1 MTDSYT
7 HPPTAPTPAAK
18 SPQSAGAS
26 LSDILSAIKNLVTA
40 VNALAQNYL
49 NVEGL
54 TNSGPLAVPTVVKA
68 SAGRVVRVSVTTAG
82 STAGMIYDGAS
93 LSATSKPM
101 YAIPDAVGVAEFIW
115 PFAFGILVVPGT
127 GQVVA
132 VSYS

>member
-7 HPPTAPTPAAK
+7 HPPQAPTPSPGA
-18 SPQSAGAS
+18 PQSAGAS

-54 TNSGPLAVPTVVKA
+54 TNSGPLAAPTVVKA
-68 SAGRVVRVSVTTAG
+68 SAGRVARVSVTTAG
-82 STAGMIYDGAS
+82 STVGMIYDGAS
-93 LSATSKPM
+93 LSATLKPM
-101 YAIPDAVGVAEFIW
+101 YPIPDAVGVTEFIW
-115 PFAFGILVVPGT
+115 PMAFGILVVPGT
-127 GQVVA
+127 GQTVS